1 MMGSLT
7 GKKAA
12 TGGGG
17 GPGGGGGAGGPN
29 QWGMTPNQLLLA
41 VLA

>member
-1 MMGSLT
+1 MMGLA
-7 GKKAA
+7 GKKTA

-17 GPGGGGGAGGPN
+17 GGSGGGGGAGGPN